1 MKLLFQLSRNHA
13 SEANLMKDVL
23 QTVADLKALGLRHQ
37 PQLDWFRCR
46 WIALRQL
53 PPLFAEMFD
62 IPRTEDQQ
70 QQLPPST
77 DNVERA
83 WNWIIS
89 NSNSSIVLFCLFL
102 FFSFV
107 CVFLCLFFFC
117 SPQIFFLQDDFQHFC
132 TNINSYLVFIYFFIP
147 FLFINRSRVTS
158 LTNAQIIMF
167 SKYLC

>member
-83 WNWIIS
+83 WN
-89 NSNSSIVLFCLFL
+89 
-102 FFSFV
+102 
-107 CVFLCLFFFC
+107 
-117 SPQIFFLQDDFQHFC
+117 
-132 TNINSYLVFIYFFIP
+132 
-147 FLFINRSRVTS
+147 
-158 LTNAQIIMF
+158 
-167 SKYLC
+167 